1 MEEHMDTEAMTL
13 VVIAIAIALAIFL
26 ICRELVCWYNK
37 TNRKIALLERQNALL
52 EEILGHLES
61 IERKNG

>member
-1 MEEHMDTEAMTL
+1 MDTEAITL
-13 VVIAIAIALAIFL
+13 VAIAIAIALAIFL

-52 EEILGHLES
+52 EEILAQLRLKREKS
-61 IERKNG
+61 

>member
-1 MEEHMDTEAMTL
+1 MDTEAMTL

-52 EEILGHLES
+52 EEILAQLRLKQEKS
-61 IERKNG
+61 

>member
-1 MEEHMDTEAMTL
+1 MDTEAITL
-13 VVIAIAIALAIFL
+13 VAIAIAIVLAIFL

-52 EEILGHLES
+52 EEILAQLRLKQEKS
-61 IERKNG
+61 